1 MEIIKKMR
9 KEVVMK
15 RIAFAAIVLALA
27 VTAGIGWS
35 SSAHPTPQVGSELL
49 SLLPDGSGA
58 VIVDVRSVT
67 TSNLWT
73 TLATQEKAREA
84 IEKVQSEIGELG
96 LRIEDVQTVAL
107 AFPMSGMKN
116 ITGAVTGIFNQ
127 SDLLSRLRADAKIK
141 LTSEN
146 YKGIDIHHVRG
157 VKSDNAGTDSGEDV
171 SFAFF
176 DSATII
182 FGNIAGVRASVDTR
196 NGERPSIARN
206 AKLAGALAETAPG
219 AIRFALVMT
228 PGMTN
233 ALQADNMP
241 LPDFSS
247 IKLIFG
253 SVNITSGL
261 DVNATL
267 RNDTAEHAQAM
278 ANQLGGL
285 LAMAK
290 GFLGS
295 SNDPK
300 TSVIADALK
309 TVTVNAAD
317 VDVKI
322 TGTLPGEIF
331 AQVLK

>member
-1 MEIIKKMR
+1 MIKKIR

-27 VTAGIGWS
+27 VSAGNGWS
-35 SSAHPTPQVGSELL
+35 SPRPMVQAGSELL
-49 SLLPDGSGA
+49 SLLPDGSG
-58 VIVDVRSVT
+58 VVVVDVRSVT

-84 IEKVQSEIGELG
+84 IEKVQSEIGDLG

-107 AFPMSGMKN
+107 AFPASGLKN
-116 ITGAVTGIFNQ
+116 ITGAVTGAFNQ
-127 SDLLSRLRADAKIK
+127 SDLLSRLRADAKVK

-146 YKGIDIHHVRG
+146 YKGIDLHHVTR
-157 VKSDNAGTDSGEDV
+157 VKSGNTGPDSGEDV

-176 DSATII
+176 DSATIV
-182 FGNIAGVRASVDTR
+182 FGNNAGVRASVDTR
-196 NGERPSIARN
+196 NGEKPSIARN
-206 AKLAGALAETAPG
+206 EKLAGAMAETSPA
-219 AIRFALVMT
+219 AVRFALLMT
-228 PGMTN
+228 PGITSS
-233 ALQADNMP
+233 LQSNEMP

-290 GFLGS
+290 GFLGT

-309 TVTVNAAD
+309 TVTVTATD

-322 TGTLPGEIF
+322 TGSLPGEIF

>member
-1 MEIIKKMR
+1 
-9 KEVVMK
+9 MK

-27 VTAGIGWS
+27 VGAGIGWS
-35 SSAHPTPQVGSELL
+35 SARPATQVGSELL

-73 TLATQEKAREA
+73 TLSTQEKAREA
-84 IEKVQSEIGELG
+84 IEKVQSEIGDLG

-107 AFPMSGMKN
+107 AFPASGFKN
-116 ITGAVTGIFNQ
+116 ITGAVTGVFNQ
-127 SDLLSRLRADAKIK
+127 PDMLSRLRADAKIK

-146 YKGIDIHHVRG
+146 YKGVDLYHVTR
-157 VKSDNAGTDSGEDV
+157 VKSDKAGPDSGEDV

-176 DSATII
+176 DAATIV
-182 FGNIAGVRASVDTR
+182 FGNNAGVRAAVETR

-206 AKLAGALAETAPG
+206 EKLAGALAETSPA

-228 PGMTN
+228 PGMTG
-233 ALQADNMP
+233 ALQSNEMP

-253 SVNITSGL
+253 SVNITSGI

-267 RNDTAEHAQAM
+267 RNDTAEHAQAI

-300 TSVIADALK
+300 TSVIVDALK
-309 TVTVNAAD
+309 TVTVTATD

-322 TGTLPGEIF
+322 TGSLPGEIF